1 MTLKFSILLW
11 VATAALLL
19 IPARYIQDVP
29 LAGGHRLQVV
39 ELAITSQEK
48 TQGLQGRD
56 SLSDSCG
63 MAFFSLP
70 PRPQVFW
77 MKGTRIPLDIV
88 FLDLEG
94 VVLEIHTMA
103 VEPPRG
109 RQESLR
115 DYERRL
121 RQYPCQRPVFC
132 ALEIRAGLSSELGLR
147 VGDRVMALSWQGLQ
161 RQHPEVLSEL
171 EKVAARP

>member
-56 SLSDSCG
+56 TLSDSCG

-171 EKVAARP
+171 EKVVARP